1 MSSTSLGIATAK
13 GSGSAGKKR
22 TAGGGYEGG
31 KNPTPAVRL
40 KK

>member
-1 MSSTSLGIATAK
+1 VGIALPRK
-13 GSGSAGKKR
+13 GCGISVKKR
-22 TAGGGYEGG
+22 TAGDGYEGG